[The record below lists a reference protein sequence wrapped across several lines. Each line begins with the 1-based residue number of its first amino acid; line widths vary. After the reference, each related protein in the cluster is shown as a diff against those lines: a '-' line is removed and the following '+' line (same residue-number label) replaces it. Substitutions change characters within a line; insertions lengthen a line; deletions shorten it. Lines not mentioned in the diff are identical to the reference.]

1 MANGKYVKDNESF
14 KEKRKRILEEEI
26 NSRRE
31 ELEKLSIVE
40 EVPVI
45 ELSDYTTEDKV
56 KFFDKMYQL
65 SLDTLTRAEE
75 SGYKSEDTD
84 YWFFEQGFT
93 ILNLKNTK
101 KLWEYYNKINR

>member
-1 MANGKYVKDNESF
+1 MVDGKYVKNNESF

-26 NSRRE
+26 NKKRE

-45 ELSDYTTEDKV
+45 ELSDYTTEEKV
-56 KFFDKMYQL
+56 KFFDEMYKL
-65 SLDTLTRAEE
+65 SLDTLNRAEE

-84 YWFFEQGFT
+84 YWFFEQGFG

-101 KLWEYYNKINR
+101 KLWNYYNNIDR